1 MVSYLLPRS
10 RDAEQVPGCRVSS
23 LPVLAREEAD
33 IGGATYVKGKLQIKS
48 IVMMTRR
55 VTTTK
60 IVTCIHLEEAPERE
74 SVLRDSRCQNS

>member
-23 LPVLAREEAD
+23 HPVLAREEVD

-55 VTTTK
+55 VTATK
-60 IVTCIHLEEAPERE
+60 IVTCIHLEGAPERE
-74 SVLRDSRCQNS
+74 SVLQDSRCQKS